1 MLPNENEQLWREVLV
16 KLARIEEQTKG
27 LDEITKDVSRA
38 LAISKEN
45 QKNITKLEAN
55 NKWAWGFIIS
65 IGISIVASFL
75 TKGVF

>member
-1 MLPNENEQLWREVLV
+1 MLANEEEQLWREVLV

-27 LDEITKDVSRA
+27 LDDITKDVSRA

-55 NKWAWGFIIS
+55 NKWAVDQS
-65 IGISIVASFL
+65 ESPSQDSVSL
-75 TKGVF
+75 TAG